1 MPEIQSETA
10 NSGKVLPLKS
20 EFRRLF
26 FELGTVAANNFMG
39 VEALFLFNALEKC
52 EPQEAYPKVGLGMVH
67 MLVGNLSGAKDYLTR
82 PEAQNSRLAASANAM
97 LALVHKL
104 DGNES
109 GFAAAS
115 LATNEN
121 SDNGEFSQVMQDL
134 QTTAMPLAAQEFY
147 KR

>member
-1 MPEIQSETA
+1 MMPEIQPETA
-10 NSGKVLPLKS
+10 SIGEVLPLDT

-26 FELGTVAANNFMG
+26 FELGTVAANNLMG

-52 EPQEAYPKVGLGMVH
+52 EPQEAYPKIGLGMVH
-67 MLVGNLSGAKDYLTR
+67 LLVGDFSGAKDYLTS
-82 PEAQNSRLAASANAM
+82 PEAQNSRLADSANAM

-115 LATNEN
+115 LSINKN
-121 SDNGEFSQVMQDL
+121 CDNGEFSQVMQDL
-134 QTTAMPLAAQEFY
+134 ESVSMPLIA
-147 KR
+147 